1 MDPGLQAFLNA
12 NGMASIKDIL
22 ESQCIF
28 NTSDLVYALINNEIL
43 NLLAP
48 VISKLK
54 RTLELR
60 IEYEQRSGS
69 ITSGQE
75 EFFNQYTTIPALQ
88 RTPWI
93 QIKQSFK
100 GKFDYDEKDIV
111 KEIWASRSEL
121 RKSLLEAHLPFELA
135 DKMEKEGIRTIGAIP
150 SIEFNK
156 FSQGLKSNEEKTLQK
171 MHYDENSSNQQQ
183 LRIREEAERKSLL
196 EKIDKANQLIR
207 EN

>member
-43 NLLAP
+43 NLPAP

-100 GKFDYDEKDIV
+100 GKFDYDENDIV

>member
-43 NLLAP
+43 NLPAP
-48 VISKLK
+48 AISKLK

-75 EFFNQYTTIPALQ
+75 EFFNQFTTIPALQ

-135 DKMEKEGIRTIGAIP
+135 DKMEKEGTVTETVENQKNY
-150 SIEFNK
+150 SIIF
-156 FSQGLKSNEEKTLQK
+156 
-171 MHYDENSSNQQQ
+171 
-183 LRIREEAERKSLL
+183 
-196 EKIDKANQLIR
+196 
-207 EN
+207 